1 MIGLMYALVAGTF
14 IVYVVLDGFD
24 FGAGALHLFVARG
37 DAERREVLGAIGPVW
52 NANEVWLIAGGGMLF
67 FAFPQ
72 AYAAGFSGFYLPLT
86 VVLWLL
92 VIRGLSI
99 ELRSHLADPLWQA
112 FWDAGLGFSSA
123 SMALVLGASLGN
135 VLRGVPIGASGSFMA
150 PWFTNFRVR
159 GEAGVLDWYTVLL
172 GAFALIALCA
182 HGASY
187 LCWQTSGVVR
197 ERAARSSRA
206 LWIAVAAGGLVC
218 IVATRVVRPS
228 LYGALLARP
237 WSWIFVLIAAA
248 GLAAAISWRDRRG
261 FAGSCAFLAATLAAT
276 AAGLF
281 PVLLPSTIDPRY
293 DVIAYTAAPG
303 AHGLRVGLGWWMI
316 GIPLAAA
323 YTVYLYRSL
332 RR

>member
-1 MIGLMYALVAGTF
+1 VIALWYALVAATLT
-14 IVYVVLDGFD
+14 VYVVLDGFD
-24 FGAGALHLFVARG
+24 FGAGALHLFVARN

-52 NANEVWLIAGGGMLF
+52 DANEVWLIAGGGMLF

-92 VIRGLSI
+92 LIRGLSI
-99 ELRSHLADPLWQA
+99 ELRSHLDDPLWHA
-112 FWDAGLGFSSA
+112 FWDAGLFFSSA
-123 SMALVLGASLGN
+123 SMAVVLGASLGN
-135 VLRGVPIGASGSFMA
+135 VLRGVPIDASGSFMA

-159 GEAGVLDWYTVLL
+159 GEAGVLDWYTLLL
-172 GAFALIALCA
+172 GLFSLIALSA

-187 LCWQTSGVVR
+187 LCWQTEGMVR
-197 ERAARSSRA
+197 ERAVRAARA
-206 LWIAVAAGGLVC
+206 LWIAVAAGGLAC
-218 IVATRVVRPS
+218 IVATWRVRPS
-228 LYGALLARP
+228 LYVALLSRP
-237 WSWIFVLIAAA
+237 WSWPLASIALA
-248 GLAAAISWRDRRG
+248 GLAGALLLRDRRG
-261 FAGSCAFLAATLAAT
+261 FIASSAFLAATLGAT

-281 PVLLPSTIDPRY
+281 PVLLPSTIDPRF

-323 YTVYLYRSL
+323 YTVVLYRRL
-332 RR
+332 RH